1 MKELYFQADSDLLKL
16 RFVSASKRGRSFEV
30 SLEVGSRGFF
40 GRHGEVHF
48 LHSDSAKFV
57 TSLRALDKTRQ
68 GVARLEAMSPGELWI
83 EILSVDK
90 LGHIHLQGLVTQE
103 SSIRPRRLWNSIGFD
118 IELDPSTF
126 PRIVRQF
133 EDFPT
138 EAR

>member
-1 MKELYFQADSDLLKL
+1 MKQLIFQANGDTLKL
-16 RFVSASKRGRSFEV
+16 SFVSSSKRGRSFEV

-40 GRHGEVHF
+40 GRHEEVHF
-48 LHSDSAKFV
+48 LDSDYAKFV

-68 GVARLEAMSPGELWI
+68 GVARLEAMSPEEFWI

-118 IELDPSTF
+118 IALDPSTF
-126 PRIVRQF
+126 PRILRQF
-133 EDFPT
+133 EDFPM